1 MIKHFYIKH
10 WKFILFERF
19 LKAHQVI
26 LSVAIIQ
33 ISNTHNFNN
42 VHFYT
47 NIKIIWGVTLKSF
60 SNSKY
65 S

>member
-33 ISNTHNFNN
+33 ISNTHNFNK
-42 VHFYT
+42 VHFHT
-47 NIKIIWGVTLKSF
+47 NIKKLFGGFL
-60 SNSKY
+60 
-65 S
+65 